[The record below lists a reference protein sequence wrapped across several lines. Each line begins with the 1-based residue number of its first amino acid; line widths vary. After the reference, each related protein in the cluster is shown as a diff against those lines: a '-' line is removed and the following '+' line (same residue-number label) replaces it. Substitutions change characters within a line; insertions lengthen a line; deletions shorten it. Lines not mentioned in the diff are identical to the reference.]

1 MDKDNKLEYVF
12 SRKLCKENLNKMYS
26 SCIIFFIV
34 FLIMGSMGFYAK
46 GEVKA
51 EILAIAVPIAMICFC
66 IVGFLVS
73 RQVILPEYKKYQEP
87 CFLGFWGIMMAGT
100 LFWIM
105 QYADYMQITVLYGIF
120 LLMFST
126 VPILPSVWQKSYFV
140 IQAVW
145 IFYILIKN
153 QNVGIEYLLCI
164 ASWNLFSI
172 FLVHS

>member
-46 GEVKA
+46 GEVKS

-87 CFLGFWGIMMAGT
+87 YLSYHLA
-100 LFWIM
+100 
-105 QYADYMQITVLYGIF
+105 LYNKNDNSYNFYDNMIKPAYK
-120 LLMFST
+120 LLVESR
-126 VPILPSVWQKSYFV
+126 
-140 IQAVW
+140 
-145 IFYILIKN
+145 N
-153 QNVGIEYLLCI
+153 
-164 ASWNLFSI
+164 SI
-172 FLVHS
+172 PQTELTFP